1 MIGAQQIQAT
11 MARYVELVD
20 AGDIDEIIALYSQ
33 DAVVEDPVGQTPLRG
48 IVAIERFY
56 REGLGTSKVSAT
68 LTGPVRATL
77 NGCGAMPFRVD
88 MEWAGQPCSLHVID
102 VMEFDA
108 DGKIRSMKAYWSEI
122 NLCGSEPARE
132 EAGTS
137 NINVA

>member
-1 MIGAQQIQAT
+1 MISAEQIQAT

-20 AGDIDEIIALYSQ
+20 SGDIDGILALYSQ
-33 DAVVEDPVGQTPLRG
+33 EAIVEDPVGQPPLQG
-48 IVAIERFY
+48 LVAIERFY
-56 REGLGTSKVSAT
+56 RDGLGASNVSAV

-108 DGKIRSMKAYWSEI
+108 HGKIRSMKAYWSPI
-122 NLCGSEPARE
+122 NIGPH
-132 EAGTS
+132 AG
-137 NINVA
+137 A